1 MGWMSWKRDAR
12 DRSLEV
18 GGQGRVVDQPRMD
31 GAAIADALLSRG
43 VARELSDTLSARL
56 EARFASLDSQSRD
69 VVLDAVAMSFVL
81 QQEKSRELARNLK
94 GLKEVE
100 RMMGAFSGELSKLDE
115 VLDVLSAYVRRMRS
129 TGSAETT
136 DRILH

>member
-1 MGWMSWKRDAR
+1 MSWKRDAR
-12 DRSLEV
+12 DRSLEI
-18 GGQGRVVDQPRMD
+18 GGQERVVDQARMD
-31 GAAIADALLSRG
+31 SAAIADALLSRG
-43 VARELSDTLSARL
+43 VAREFSDTLSPRL
-56 EARFASLDSQSRD
+56 EARFASLDSPSRD

-81 QQEKSRELARNLK
+81 QQEKSRELARSLK

-129 TGSAETT
+129 SGSAETM